1 MWGKTWIAFTCLYKR
16 PQSGKLSHSSRE
28 SADAAHLYLTTRG
41 RFHETSLP
49 AAQYLPGAPLK
60 LAKTTHNIFDGL
72 SQPAET
78 STWLA
83 WLVPLN
89 SANHQRLEHPHFALQ
104 SWRQVA
110 VPTVLG
116 TSPSHHSTS
125 GSHCVGLI
133 EVIKIG
139 ESENASFI
147 FIHLHSLPLDSVEL
161 MVKLRLRFC
170 CLMLWRSKRTEMWR
184 INTNVVK
191 PPWSPSFLR
200 LKHTS
205 KSTAQILH
213 TNNPIS
219 WAYEHAVWGVL
230 EVASSGSATL

>member
-1 MWGKTWIAFTCLYKR
+1 MGCPNLR
-16 PQSGKLSHSSRE
+16 KLPPDWPDWFPSTVQTINGWSIPFRFAILEAGSCPHRAGYFPKSPLDLRVTLCR
-28 SADAAHLYLTTRG
+28 AHRG
-41 RFHETSLP
+41 H
-49 AAQYLPGAPLK
+49 K
-60 LAKTTHNIFDGL
+60 D
-72 SQPAET
+72 
-78 STWLA
+78 
-83 WLVPLN
+83 
-89 SANHQRLEHPHFALQ
+89 
-104 SWRQVA
+104 WRIRK
-110 VPTVLG
+110 
-116 TSPSHHSTS
+116 
-125 GSHCVGLI
+125 C
-133 EVIKIG
+133 
-139 ESENASFI
+139 

-219 WAYEHAVWGVL
+219 WAYEHAV
-230 EVASSGSATL
+230 

>member
-16 PQSGKLSHSSRE
+16 PQSGKLSDSSRE

-41 RFHETSLP
+41 RCHETSLP

-60 LAKTTHNIFDGL
+60 LAKPHITYSMGCPNLRKLPPDWPDWF
-72 SQPAET
+72 P
-78 STWLA
+78 STVQTINGWSI
-83 WLVPLN
+83 PF
-89 SANHQRLEHPHFALQ
+89 RFALLEAGSCPPPCWVLPQ
-104 SWRQVA
+104 VTTRPQGHTLSRAHRGHKDWRIRKCFIH
-110 VPTVLG
+110 L
-116 TSPSHHSTS
+116 HSS
-125 GSHCVGLI
+125 
-133 EVIKIG
+133 
-139 ESENASFI
+139 SFI
-147 FIHLHSLPLDSVEL
+147 FIHLPLDSVEL

-200 LKHTS
+200 LKHTF

-213 TNNPIS
+213 TINPIN
-219 WAYEHAVWGVL
+219 
-230 EVASSGSATL
+230 